1 MRLAPLALLL
11 FLVPAFAEATAG
23 WQEKVLVEE
32 KFVGKLSDG
41 WTWVREDTAGWKL
54 DGGSL
59 KIKAQPGKIWYKTKT
74 AKNVLLR
81 KLPEK
86 GTADAPLSMEV
97 TVDSTPEVSAEQCGL
112 YLHFDDGNFVKII
125 REHVKG
131 KTNVMMVREVKN
143 IPEPQQP
150 KEEAATPVRLKL
162 VWSGAKVSG
171 AYKTSGDWIPIGDV
185 DCPVPDGSASVALA
199 AHGAPAEAERWATF
213 RELRVAKA
221 SK

>member
-1 MRLAPLALLL
+1 MRLAALALLAFL
-11 FLVPAFAEATAG
+11 F
-23 WQEKVLVEE
+23 QEKVVFEE
-32 KFVGKLSDG
+32 KFAGKLSDG
-41 WTWVREDTAGWKL
+41 WTWQREDAAGWKL
-54 DGGSL
+54 EGGAL

-81 KLPEK
+81 RLPEK
-86 GTADAPLSMEV
+86 GTAEAPLSMEV
-97 TVDSTPEVSAEQCGL
+97 TVDAAPESNSEQCGL

-125 REHVKG
+125 REHLKG
-131 KTNVMMVREVKN
+131 KTNVMMVRELKN

-150 KEEAATPVRLKL
+150 KEEASTPLRLKL

-171 AYKTSGDWIPIGDV
+171 AYKTTGDWVPVGEV

-199 AHGAPAEAERWATF
+199 SHGGAPESERWATF
-213 RELRVAKA
+213 RELRVAKL

>member
-1 MRLAPLALLL
+1 MPLAALALLSL
-11 FLVPAFAEATAG
+11 LA
-23 WQEKVLVEE
+23 QEKVIFEE
-32 KFVGKLSDG
+32 KFAGKLSDG
-41 WTWVREDTAGWKL
+41 WSWQREDPAGWKL
-54 DGGSL
+54 EGGSL

-74 AKNVLLR
+74 AKNLLLR

-86 GTADAPLSMEV
+86 GTADAPLAIEV
-97 TVDSTPEVSAEQCGL
+97 TVDNNPEVTAEQCGL

-131 KTNVMMVREVKN
+131 KINVMIVRELKN

-171 AYKTSGDWIPIGDV
+171 AYKAGGDWVPVGEV
-185 DCPVPDGSASVALA
+185 DCPVPDGAANVALA
-199 AHGAPAEAERWATF
+199 SHGGPAESDRWATF
-213 RELRVAKA
+213 KDHRVVKL

>member
-1 MRLAPLALLL
+1 MQLAAIALLSL
-11 FLVPAFAEATAG
+11 LT
-23 WQEKVLVEE
+23 QEKVIFEE
-32 KFVGKLSDG
+32 KFAGKLADG
-41 WTWVREDTAGWKL
+41 WTWLREDAAGWKL
-54 DGGSL
+54 EGGSL

-86 GTADAPLSMEV
+86 GTADAALSMEV
-97 TVDSTPEVSAEQCGL
+97 TVDANPEANSEQCGL

-125 REHVKG
+125 REHLKG
-131 KTNVMMVREVKN
+131 KTNVMMVRELKN

-171 AYKTSGDWIPIGDV
+171 AYKTTGEWIPVGEV

-199 AHGAPAEAERWATF
+199 SHGGAPESERWATF
-213 RELRVAKA
+213 RDLRVVKL